1 MWLRKDSIRE
11 MDSYVYKDKEAEF
24 LTFVIGIY
32 VMSLQAHYC
41 FSSNLPNYV
50 EFTLFPQFYREKCRG
65 SER

>member
-1 MWLRKDSIRE
+1 MWLRKDYIRE

-32 VMSLQAHYC
+32 VMSLQALYYC
-41 FSSNLPNYV
+41 INSNLPNHV
-50 EFTLFPQFYREKCRG
+50 ELTLFQFYREKSRG

>member
-1 MWLRKDSIRE
+1 MWLRKDCIRE

-32 VMSLQAHYC
+32 VMSLQALYC
-41 FSSNLPNYV
+41 INSNLPNHV
-50 EFTLFPQFYREKCRG
+50 ELTLFPQFYREKSRG